1 METTDSKHIEIRKN
15 RRGEDRAYIVGTRVR
30 VRDIY
35 AHAEIRGQ
43 SPEEIIAALPH
54 LTLAQVHAAL
64 SYYFGNRQAIL
75 DEIRR
80 DDEFVALMRNTLG
93 PGPLEKKQKGSDAP
107 NAISSG

>member
-1 METTDSKHIEIRKN
+1 MGATDTQHVVIRKN
-15 RRGEDRAYIVGTRVR
+15 RRGEDRAYITGTRVR

-35 AHAEIRGQ
+35 GHAEIRGQ
-43 SPEEIIAALPH
+43 SPEEIVAALPH

-64 SYYFGNRQAIL
+64 SYYFENRQAIL

-80 DDEFVALMRNTLG
+80 DDEFVALMRDKLG
-93 PGPLEKKQKGSDAP
+93 SGPLEQKLKGSDAS

>member
-1 METTDSKHIEIRKN
+1 MAATDSKYVETRKD
-15 RRGEDRAYIVGTRVR
+15 RRGEDRAYIAGTRVR

-35 AHAEIRGQ
+35 GYAEIHGR
-43 SPEEIIAALPH
+43 SPEEIVAALPH

-64 SYYFGNRQAIL
+64 SYYFENRQVIL

-80 DDEFVALMRNTLG
+80 DDGFVALIRAKLG
-93 PGPLEKKQKGSDAP
+93 PGPLEQKLSGSDAP